1 MRQRC
6 LALWLA
12 LSVLGASLPAAAQQ
26 PPVQEGDL
34 ERAKASFKAGA
45 KAYAA
50 GDYLAAIQALDAAY
64 AVSPLPAIAFSLAQ
78 AERKQYFVDQR
89 REHLDRA
96 IALFRQYL
104 DQEPRGARRED
115 ASLAIAQLETLL
127 GAGAGP
133 KASASLPQ
141 QRPTRLMIQS
151 NAPGAIISLDGGQA
165 TPSPLIREVTPGKH
179 RALVR
184 AQGFQPAERDVTAVQ
199 GELLLTEIELSEL
212 PASLFVWAPARSDI
226 VVDGVYVGQGGAL
239 VTVPVSAGPHQLT
252 VLRKGCRVVRR
263 DLRVERGQSHSEVVA
278 LERTTQRQLSELLF
292 IGGGAALG
300 ASLVWSAFAVR
311 AQNDAEDFLRRLGSD
326 PGRPAD
332 RIGYD
337 ASIVERNRFRTAA
350 TVSVAGS
357 VGMFITGLFLHEL
370 DRPTVSAG
378 PPREPARK
386 ESASLPRFQL
396 TPQASSADLGASL
409 QMSF

>member
-12 LSVLGASLPAAAQQ
+12 LSVLGASLPGAAQQ
-26 PPVQEGDL
+26 PPVQAGDL

-89 REHLDRA
+89 REHLERA
-96 IALFRQYL
+96 IVLFRQYL

-127 GAGAGP
+127 GVGAGP

-151 NAPGAIISLDGGQA
+151 NAPGASISLDGGPA
-165 TPSPLIREVTPGKH
+165 APSPLIREVTPGKH

-184 AQGFQPAERDVTAVQ
+184 AQGFQPVERDVTAVQ
-199 GELLLTEIELSEL
+199 GELLLTEIELPEL
-212 PASLFVWAPARSDI
+212 PTSLFVWAPANSDV

-239 VTVPVSAGPHQLT
+239 VTVPVSTGVHQLT
-252 VLRKGCRVVRR
+252 VMRKGHRVVRR
-263 DLRVERGQSHSEVVA
+263 DLLIERGQSHCEVVT
-278 LERTTQRQLSELLF
+278 LEQTTQRRLSKLLF

-311 AQNDAEDFLRRLGSD
+311 AQNDAEDFLRRQQHEPVRS
-326 PGRPAD
+326 AD
-332 RIGYD
+332 LVAYD

-357 VGMFITGLFLHEL
+357 FGMFITGLFLHEL
-370 DRPTVSAG
+370 DRPTVSAA

-386 ESASLPRFQL
+386 ESAGLPRFQL
-396 TPQASSADLGASL
+396 TPHASSADLGASL
-409 QMSF
+409 QVNF

>member
-1 MRQRC
+1 MKQRC
-6 LALWLA
+6 LALCLA
-12 LSVLGASLPAAAQQ
+12 VSMVCTSFPGVAQSPAAA
-26 PPVQEGDL
+26 EGDL

-89 REHLDRA
+89 RDHLERA

-104 DQEPRGARRED
+104 DREPRGARRED

-127 GAGAGP
+127 GAGAGA
-133 KASASLPQ
+133 KASGSQAQS
-141 QRPTRLMIQS
+141 RPTRLMIQS
-151 NAPGAIISLDGGQA
+151 NAPGAIISLDGGRA
-165 TPSPLIREVTPGKH
+165 APSPLIREVAPGKH

-184 AQGFQPAERDVTAVQ
+184 APGFQPVEREVTAVQ
-199 GELLLTEIELSEL
+199 GELLLTEIELPEL
-212 PASLFVWAPARSDI
+212 PTSLFIWAPADSDI
-226 VVDGVYVGQGGAL
+226 AVDGVNVGQGGGL
-239 VTVPVSAGPHQLT
+239 VTVPVSTGAHQLT
-252 VLRKGCRVVRR
+252 VMRKGHRLVRR
-263 DLRVERGQSHSEVVA
+263 DLLIERGQSHSEVVT
-278 LERTTQRQLSELLF
+278 LERTTQRRLSELLF

-311 AQNDAEDFLRRLGSD
+311 AQNDAEDFLRRQSRE
-326 PGRPAD
+326 PVRAAD
-332 RIGYD
+332 LVGYD
-337 ASIVERNRFRTAA
+337 ASIIERNRFRTAA

-370 DRPTVSAG
+370 DRPTAPSA
-378 PPREPARK
+378 PLREPVRK
-386 ESASLPRFQL
+386 ESAALPRFQL
-396 TPQASSADLGASL
+396 TPHATSADVGASI
-409 QMSF
+409 QVNF

>member
-1 MRQRC
+1 VKQRC
-6 LALWLA
+6 LALCLA
-12 LSVLGASLPAAAQQ
+12 VSMLCTSFPAVAQSTG
-26 PPVQEGDL
+26 EGDL

-96 IALFRQYL
+96 ILLFRQYL

-133 KASASLPQ
+133 KASGGHAQP
-141 QRPTRLMIQS
+141 RPTRLMIQS
-151 NAPGAIISLDGGQA
+151 NAPGATISLDGGA
-165 TPSPLIREVTPGKH
+165 AAPSPLIREVAPGKH

-184 AQGFQPAERDVTAVQ
+184 AQGFQPVERDVTAVQ
-199 GELLLTEIELSEL
+199 GELLLTEIELPEL
-212 PASLFVWAPARSDI
+212 PTSLFVWAPADSEV
-226 VVDGVYVGQGGAL
+226 VVDGVYVGRGGGL
-239 VTVPVSAGPHQLT
+239 VTVPVSTGSHQLT
-252 VLRKGCRVVRR
+252 VMRKGHRVVRR
-263 DLRVERGQSHSEVVA
+263 DLVIERGQTHTEVVA
-278 LERTTQRQLSELLF
+278 LERTTQRRLSEFLF

-311 AQNDAEDFLRRLGSD
+311 AQNDAEDFLRRQSRE
-326 PGRPAD
+326 PVRSAD
-332 RIGYD
+332 LIAYD

-350 TVSVAGS
+350 TVSVAGAF
-357 VGMFITGLFLHEL
+357 GMFITGLFLHEL
-370 DRPTVSAG
+370 DRPTVSAAL
-378 PPREPARK
+378 PREPARK